1 MSFNHL
7 TTDSCTYKR
16 NLKENVSILGY
27 VMNPMRYEHEH
38 KCRHEL
44 GLVGGTGVSHI
55 TGNLV
60 DFPGDCVKSDTVTD
74 EPEVLCVVET
84 ASTFSNSVWNRW
96 SIDVQEL
103 PSDWERSFQPQVV
116 EPLLQIALHI
126 LLALR
131 KRLMRTI

>member
-60 DFPGDCVKSDTVTD
+60 DLESDLRGQTRYLTKCASHQYQKGRPGQPITNDKTEPIATSMLHLPGCQMISYKRVPIPKVEYVKPCD
-74 EPEVLCVVET
+74 
-84 ASTFSNSVWNRW
+84 
-96 SIDVQEL
+96 
-103 PSDWERSFQPQVV
+103 
-116 EPLLQIALHI
+116 
-126 LLALR
+126 
-131 KRLMRTI
+131 M